1 MGIKTK
7 MTIYELSIIS
17 TTGFPYYNKI
27 IKPVPEGVKLFLR
40 FFDFSTD
47 KSIVNDQL
55 DVDSKFDLTAGLI
68 SALFEFA
75 RNIDKKIER
84 LEFKA
89 KKTSDSLKRNE
100 DKARLEGDVLITAQ
114 TETFLLHKS
123 VKEKI
128 KLIYNN
134 FINTKTPLDSAD
146 VIQEKEINKIID
158 ILTDSKARRN
168 ISNHQGDI
176 KRAANNFMNEM
187 KDYGLWGICIASFDL
202 SPIVSYGKKYSL
214 NHINKIL
221 RRIGFIPDITPLEWI
236 YRQSYLSEEQ
246 IQVCIIKSGVGPTVE
261 ETLFEPYFYL
271 LFADPQSYF
280 GEFPAKL
287 TASFNAVLG

>member
-1 MGIKTK
+1 

-17 TTGFPYYNKI
+17 TTGFPYYNKV
-27 IKPVPEGVKLFLR
+27 IKKVPEGVKLFLR
-40 FFDFSTD
+40 FFDFSKD
-47 KSIVNDQL
+47 KSIIHDQL
-55 DVDSKFDLTAGLI
+55 DPDSKFDLTAGLI

-89 KKTSDSLKRNE
+89 KKHTDSSIKNK
-100 DKARLEGDVLITAQ
+100 DKTQIEGDVLITAQ
-114 TETFLLHKS
+114 TETFLLQKS

-128 KLIYNN
+128 RLIYHN

-146 VIQEKEINKIID
+146 IIEEKEINKIID

-168 ISNHQGDI
+168 ISNHQSEI
-176 KRAANNFMNEM
+176 KRAANNLLSEM
-187 KDYGLWGICIASFDL
+187 KDYGLWGICITSFDL

-214 NHINKIL
+214 NHVNEIL
-221 RRIGFIPDITPLEWI
+221 RHIGYIPDIAPLEWI
-236 YRQSYLSEEQ
+236 YRQSFLSEEQ
-246 IQVCIIKSGVGPTVE
+246 IQVCFIKSGVGTTVE

-287 TASFNAVLG
+287 TTSFNTILG

>member
-1 MGIKTK
+1 

-17 TTGFPYYNKI
+17 TTGFPYYNTI
-27 IKPVPEGVKLFLR
+27 INPVPEGVKIFLR

-47 KSIVNDQL
+47 QSTVHEQL
-55 DVDSKFDLTAGLI
+55 DSESKFDLTAGLI

-89 KKTSDSLKRNE
+89 KKSTEKPKKNN
-100 DKARLEGDVLITAQ
+100 DKNPFEGDVLITAQ
-114 TETFLLHKS
+114 TESFLLHKS

-134 FINTKTPLDSAD
+134 FINAKTPLDSAD
-146 VIQEKEINKIID
+146 AILENEESKIIE
-158 ILTDSKARRN
+158 ILTDSKARK
-168 ISNHQGDI
+168 IVLDHQSEI
-176 KRAANNFMNEM
+176 KRAANDFLSEM
-187 KDYGLWGICIASFDL
+187 KEYGLLGICITSFDL
-202 SPIVSYGKKYSL
+202 SPITAYGKKYSL
-214 NHINKIL
+214 ENINEIL
-221 RRIGFIPDITPLEWI
+221 RRIGFIPNIAPFEWI
-236 YRQSYLSEEQ
+236 YRTSFFSDEQ

-280 GEFPAKL
+280 GEFPQKL
-287 TASFNAVLG
+287 TISFNNILS